1 MRPGVV
7 VLVGAVVLSVA
18 GCATT
23 RTTSPH
29 STVVSSQLAASQPV
43 GSGAASTG
51 LAASGPASSA
61 PASSGPPSSQPA
73 SAVASAAPASGS
85 DPTLQKLW
93 DLAVSAATAQGGTIK
108 AAQAVRSTH
117 ARAVAVTS
125 GGIIE
130 GDQPV
135 WVIQVEGVGEF
146 VCNSCSVPAGASAPH
161 GRFQT
166 FVVDASTFR
175 TLDFGLSDTDANLT
189 QLGTVVTLH
198 P

>member
-1 MRPGVV
+1 M
-7 VLVGAVVLSVA
+7 
-18 GCATT
+18 
-23 RTTSPH
+23 
-29 STVVSSQLAASQPV
+29 
-43 GSGAASTG
+43 
-51 LAASGPASSA
+51 
-61 PASSGPPSSQPA
+61 
-73 SAVASAAPASGS
+73 
-85 DPTLQKLW
+85 
-93 DLAVSAATAQGGTIK
+93 
-108 AAQAVRSTH
+108 RSTH

-146 VCNSCSVPAGASAPH
+146 VCKSCSVPPGASAPH

-166 FVVDASTFR
+166 LVVDASTFR

-189 QLGTVVTLH
+189 QLGPVVTLH